1 MCQLNLNWPTFEHIK
16 EKLSNY
22 LSSQVFQTISR
33 TLLSVSHSG
42 NLCVYCV
49 SNKTFRKHFYQQL
62 CCLFGRAS
70 ISRRRST
77 NPDIAITNADNTATF
92 ELTTFGRR
100 ISIISGI
107 RRLSDIIDSRRNSNM
122 SSNKSISNG
131 SRNTLAQNEL
141 SEIKEEMHSCLDNN
155 TLLK

>member
-1 MCQLNLNWPTFEHIK
+1 M
-16 EKLSNY
+16 
-22 LSSQVFQTISR
+22 
-33 TLLSVSHSG
+33 
-42 NLCVYCV
+42 
-49 SNKTFRKHFYQQL
+49 
-62 CCLFGRAS
+62 
-70 ISRRRST
+70 SRRRST
-77 NPDIAITNADNTATF
+77 NPDIAITNVDNTATF

-141 SEIKEEMHSCLDNN
+141 SEIKEEMNSCLDNN